1 PVAQSIE
8 ASSGMEYPM
17 ICFNNGRTEKDGTYS
32 EGTKY
37 GMIGVVTHEVGHN
50 FFPMI
55 INSDERQW
63 SWMDE
68 GLNTFVQYLT
78 QELWDNKYANR
89 RGPAVFITDYMKLPK
104 DQLEPIMTN
113 SENIVQFGPNAY
125 SKPATGLNILR
136 ETVMGRKRFDYA
148 FREYA
153 RRWAFKHPEPA
164 DFFRTM
170 EDASGEDLDW
180 FWRGWFYS
188 TDACDISLDTV
199 KYAKPDLDFVP
210 EPTKESVVKRS
221 VDKPILVPDNDISK
235 VRNRDDKSITFQTDA
250 DTSLR
255 DFYWRYA
262 RGLEPYDTNQ
272 YNVTVPANNPEG
284 LSAAEK
290 EKYANTNIYE
300 LTFSNKGGLVMPVI
314 LEWTY
319 KDGTTEIERI
329 PAQVWRLNENKVI
342 KTFIK
347 NKEVTSIKL
356 DPYKETADINDKN
369 NSWNVIPEPSKFTV
383 FKGRM
388 GGARGGQSQAGNP
401 MQKAAEK
408 KKAF

>member
-1 PVAQSIE
+1 
-8 ASSGMEYPM
+8 
-17 ICFNNGRTEKDGTYS
+17 
-32 EGTKY
+32 
-37 GMIGVVTHEVGHN
+37 
-50 FFPMI
+50 MI

-89 RGPAVFITDYMKLPK
+89 RGPAAFITDYMKLPK

-136 ETVMGRKRFDYA
+136 ETIMGRKRFDYA

-188 TDACDISLDTV
+188 TDACDISLDSV
-199 KYAKPDLDFVP
+199 RSAKPDLDFVP

-235 VRNRDDKSITFQTDA
+235 VRNREDKSIIFQTDA

-272 YNVTVPANNPEG
+272 YSVTVPATNPEG

-290 EKYANTNIYE
+290 EKYASTNLYE

-329 PAQVWRLNENKVI
+329 PAQVWRLNENKVV

-347 NKEVTSIKL
+347 NKEVASIKL

-369 NSWNVIPEPSKFTV
+369 NSWNTIPEPSKFTV

-388 GGARGGQSQAGNP
+388 GGARGGQTQAGNP